1 MNLFLPSQSGFRWLR
16 LCFLNLFQ
24 TFSLVRWS
32 LNCLNM
38 LLKIRSFKENL
49 YRMVSWGKFSS
60 PFMIK
65 CVHFLRPVWLGGGGE
80 GDTGFLEWE
89 ISARWCPISWG
100 ERWWAPCLWKCW
112 SWVLTLWELLLS
124 RFWRRDFSS
133 GGQLVWAASEELFQ
147 LGSSYTSFEYLEKPG
162 QNFMI
167 SYKVHLWLN

>member
-16 LCFLNLFQ
+16 LYFLNLFQ

-49 YRMVSWGKFSS
+49 YRMVSRGKFSFL
-60 PFMIK
+60 FMIK
-65 CVHFLRPVWLGGGGE
+65 CIHFLRPVWLGSGE
-80 GDTGFLEWE
+80 GLQVLRMGD
-89 ISARWCPISWG
+89 IHPPIG
-100 ERWWAPCLWKCW
+100 PVLRWWAPCLWKCW

-124 RFWRRDFSS
+124 RFWRRNFSS

-147 LGSSYTSFEYLEKPG
+147 LWSSYYTHFEYLEKPC

-167 SYKVHLWLN
+167 TYKVHLWLN